1 MNRIYIK
8 QNVEL
13 EEYYIHILAQQAG
26 LPIPRIIVYDS
37 DTKQL
42 TMEKIDGSN
51 IADIYGAKSEN
62 ISLEIWENIRQ
73 LIKKL
78 YSNDIIY
85 SDITGYN
92 FIQDSN
98 NKLWI
103 IDFGHAYLRTD
114 INKQS
119 DEHEQF
125 VIDLIGGINQYNP
138 YFE

>member
-1 MNRIYIK
+1 ME
-8 QNVEL
+8 VFEL
-13 EEYYIHILAQQAG
+13 IPGFEYYIHILAQQAG
-26 LPIPRIIVYDS
+26 LPTPRIIVYDS

-62 ISLEIWENIRQ
+62 VSLEIWENIRQ

-78 YSNDIIY
+78 YSNDIVY
-85 SDITGYN
+85 PDITGYN

-103 IDFGHAYLRTD
+103 IDFGHAYLRTNT
-114 INKQS
+114 NKQS
-119 DEHEQF
+119 ESYENF
-125 VIDLIGGINQYNP
+125 VLKFINGVNEYNED
-138 YFE
+138 FE